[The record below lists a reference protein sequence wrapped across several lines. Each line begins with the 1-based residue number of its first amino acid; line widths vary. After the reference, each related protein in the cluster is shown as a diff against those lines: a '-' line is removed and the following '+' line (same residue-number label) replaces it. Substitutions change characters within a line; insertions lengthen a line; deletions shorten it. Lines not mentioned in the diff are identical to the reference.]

1 MSDMEKQIARHPTE
15 SELTEFMARSLTR
28 DRAAE
33 VGDHLSRCDAC
44 LAAYVAAYES
54 VMPKPRPTGGA
65 RQDRTGR
72 GVKRI
77 LRRLIDIV
85 KRVNIYLALAVVSFI
100 MSFIAPRYF
109 IQLLAATLI
118 FGMKW
123 VIDSRSTRMLIM
135 IHEAWKSGGGQ
146 EASRVIER
154 LGKRL

>member
-1 MSDMEKQIARHPTE
+1 
-15 SELTEFMARSLTR
+15 
-28 DRAAE
+28 
-33 VGDHLSRCDAC
+33 
-44 LAAYVAAYES
+44 
-54 VMPKPRPTGGA
+54 MPKPRPTGGA